1 MLLQK
6 IIIIGSHEKDGINT
20 VHNKG
25 NLLLGRLDGDDD
37 DAEPSDA
44 SAGGPTDDV
53 TQPPWGQGQPAPCN
67 VPVWAYSGGK

>member
-1 MLLQK
+1 MF
-6 IIIIGSHEKDGINT
+6 
-20 VHNKG
+20 
-25 NLLLGRLDGDDD
+25 GRLDGDDD